1 MEFKKSDEKVMS
13 IRLGM
18 FDLVVAVEFEDS
30 VIVEFDFA
38 VEVEVEVELVG
49 KEIGSHLDFLRVFC
63 GFPLVG
69 TGLGSP
75 VL

>member
-49 KEIGSHLDFLRVFC
+49 KEIGSHLDFLRAF
-63 GFPLVG
+63 GGSPLVG

-75 VL
+75 IL